1 MTTRMTEES
10 EMTNLKSPLAPQA
23 VPTPDP
29 HAAEAGTPKQSKA
42 RGVSPRFARLW
53 SAFGVPRSEL
63 DEVKSLGDHIL
74 LRLQRLPVLDGSES
88 SESQRQRLQD
98 WVNGSFTRPLRALLL
113 QASRNERSHAILNLA
128 VIVGGFATS
137 GIAVAA
143 GSGHRGSNTA
153 WIVFS
158 FGLVVALAGGIS
170 QLFRPG
176 YRATQRVTL
185 ATELRDEGWA
195 FANAS
200 KDYKN
205 KGNIEKAFYLFDE
218 RVSAINRRSAEI
230 RGFEVGA
237 RMRRTGTSASR
248 D

>member
-1 MTTRMTEES
+1 MTDLRP
-10 EMTNLKSPLAPQA
+10 LPGSPAG
-23 VPTPDP
+23 TPP
-29 HAAEAGTPKQSKA
+29 GSPPGEAGTPKQSKE

-88 SESQRQRLQD
+88 RESQRQRLQD

-200 KDYKN
+200 KDYKGKDN
-205 KGNIEKAFYLFDE
+205 LKGSKNEGNLEKSFGLFDE

-230 RGFEVGA
+230 RGFEAGS
-237 RMRRTGTSASR
+237 RTRRTGTSASR